1 MAREINGSDPRD
13 GAGDRPAVRNH
24 AGVLALVSACF
35 GAFERHHSTWTP
47 RLIGAGPAAIASPG
61 IGSAAERRGAAF
73 LGEGFHCTWTP
84 SARKKSWTLYHDA
97 STRPA
102 AIVDRMSA
110 PVNQR

>member
-61 IGSAAERRGAAF
+61 IGSAAERGGAAF
-73 LGEGFHCTWTP
+73 LGEGTRWVIVSHYCGLRFSSICKVP
-84 SARKKSWTLYHDA
+84 STSWSRTSCA
-97 STRPA
+97 
-102 AIVDRMSA
+102 M
-110 PVNQR
+110 